1 MLRAPIVILLSV
13 LVSHPTV
20 AQSKEISRETIL
32 LVHLSAFKPLGLG
45 LEQSLE
51 LASMANALV
60 LAGLST
66 DCLPEAANIDVIAFD
81 MAFQDNLS
89 TLHLIH
95 SGVPVKKAISTLQI
109 CQKKRPDL
117 TKAKAKDIFLGP
129 ADLLLQAL
137 HSTGQ
142 NIKKRHLEYLLE
154 QSKALFQAGFESDA
168 PFKAAGIDL
177 DQIPDAFLDD
187 VSTYLDKYGQDKPL
201 PFEGD
206 LGKGLI

>member
-109 CQKKRPDL
+109 CQKKRPD
-117 TKAKAKDIFLGP
+117 
-129 ADLLLQAL
+129 
-137 HSTGQ
+137 
-142 NIKKRHLEYLLE
+142 
-154 QSKALFQAGFESDA
+154 
-168 PFKAAGIDL
+168 
-177 DQIPDAFLDD
+177 
-187 VSTYLDKYGQDKPL
+187 
-201 PFEGD
+201 
-206 LGKGLI
+206 